1 MELLSMRVVSVTL
14 LAAGLAA
21 TPLLSGGSLHA
32 STKHPTHGTKS
43 APAAVAPACE
53 FPAERTAFDIE
64 GLKSE
69 LMVTALKCDQRDQF
83 NAFMTRFRPTV
94 AAEEHDLNAYFKRS
108 YGRAAQKA
116 YDSYITNLGNI
127 QEQDGLKAG
136 TAFCENL
143 PAMFSEVMSLHDE
156 SELHAYANSKT
167 IAQPVTFETC
177 AAPPPVERT
186 VHSKRHAKHA

>member
-1 MELLSMRVVSVTL
+1 MRVSVAL

-21 TPLLSGGSLHA
+21 APLLPGGALHA
-32 STKHPTHGTKS
+32 GTRHSSHKGQT

-53 FPAERTAFDIE
+53 FSSDRTAFDIE

-83 NAFMTRFRPTV
+83 NAFMTRFRPTI
-94 AAEEHDLNAYFKRS
+94 AAEERDLNAYFKRS

-143 PAMFSEVMSLHDE
+143 PTMFSEVMSLRDD

-177 AAPPPVERT
+177 PAPAPVERT
-186 VHSKRHAKHA
+186 VHTKRRAKHA